1 MRRLQIADAQ
11 VMSLAIRQEIGR
23 SQDSRYDHRLHGV
36 LLVSQ
41 GMSCYEVA
49 EYFGDH
55 PRTVERWVKRF
66 ERKGFAGLQ
75 EEERT
80 GRPMRLDQDQW
91 TSLGQDLRRSPRDF
105 GYTQNFWDGKLL
117 SHHLKAVYGV
127 TLGTRQ
133 CQRIFHR
140 LEFRHRKPRGLIAQA
155 DPEAKEAFKKTSP
168 TGPRPGD

>member
-1 MRRLQIADAQ
+1 MRRLQIADSH

-23 SQDSRYDHRLHGV
+23 SQDSRYDHRLHGI

-41 GMSCYEVA
+41 GMNCYEVA
-49 EYFGDH
+49 KYFGDH

-66 ERKGFAGLQ
+66 ESKGFAGLQ

-80 GRPMRLDQDQW
+80 GRPMRLNQDQW

-105 GYTQNFWDGKLL
+105 GYTQNLWDGKLL
-117 SHHLKAVYGV
+117 SHHLEAVYGV
-127 TLGTRQ
+127 KLGTRH

-140 LEFRHRKPRGLIAQA
+140 LGFRQRKPRGLIAQA